1 VLIDEY
7 IGLVPIQNRRIYFQ
21 PFSMTLRTRE
31 GLWDESLFVSQ
42 IEEQAFSMIV
52 IFSEWG
58 HDRIAIMWTD
68 AVLKAIDDHYV
79 LRDEIAG
86 NQIFE
91 PRRSE

>member
-1 VLIDEY
+1 
-7 IGLVPIQNRRIYFQ
+7 
-21 PFSMTLRTRE
+21 
-31 GLWDESLFVSQ
+31 
-42 IEEQAFSMIV
+42 MIV

-68 AVLKAIDDHYV
+68 AVLKAIDGHYI